1 MSDSIEQLAGPLLFD
16 VAVRNFER
24 KLPARFRTLMPY
36 KDGIAGLWAKNA
48 SFRTIAQILKQ
59 TGVSVSHDT
68 VARFCHAIVEQTQPR
83 QKSRPKSASA
93 ATEERRTQTHAA
105 QASDAADRPGVGALL
120 QERRNADAATGAS
133 AKSRGPRIADPKN
146 V

>member
-1 MSDSIEQLAGPLLFD
+1 MSDSIEQLSGPLLFD
-16 VAVRNFER
+16 AAVRNFER

-36 KDGIAGLWAKNA
+36 KDGIAGLRAKNA

-68 VARFCHAIVEQTQPR
+68 VARFCHAVVEQTQPR
-83 QKSRPKSASA
+83 QKKRLKAVSATA
-93 ATEERRTQTHAA
+93 DERRTQT
-105 QASDAADRPGVGALL
+105 QAPQTSDTGDRPGVSALL
-120 QERRNADAATGAS
+120 QERRNADAASGAS
-133 AKSRGPRIADPKN
+133 GKSRGPRIADPKN

>member
-1 MSDSIEQLAGPLLFD
+1 MSDSIEQLAGPQLFD
-16 VAVRNFER
+16 AAVRNFER

-36 KDGIAGLWAKNA
+36 KDGIAGLRAKNA

-68 VARFCHAIVEQTQPR
+68 VARFCHAVVEQTQPR
-83 QKSRPKSASA
+83 QKTRPKSASA
-93 ATEERRTQTHAA
+93 ATEERRTQT
-105 QASDAADRPGVGALL
+105 QAPQTSDAGDRPGVGALL
-120 QERRNADAATGAS
+120 QQRRDADAAIGAS
-133 AKSRGPRIADPKN
+133 GKSRGPRIADPKN

>member
-1 MSDSIEQLAGPLLFD
+1 MSDSIEQLTGPLLFD
-16 VAVRNFER
+16 AAVRNFER

-36 KDGIAGLWAKNA
+36 KDGIAGLRAKNA
-48 SFRTIAQILKQ
+48 SFRTISQILKQ

-68 VARFCHAIVEQTQPR
+68 VARFCHAVVEPTQPR

-93 ATEERRTQTHAA
+93 TTDERRTQTQAA
-105 QASDAADRPGVGALL
+105 LTSGAGNTLDVGALL

-133 AKSRGPRIADPKN
+133 GKSRGPRIADPKN

>member
-1 MSDSIEQLAGPLLFD
+1 MSDSIEQLTGPLLFD
-16 VAVRNFER
+16 AAVRNFER

-36 KDGIAGLWAKNA
+36 KDGIAGLRAKNA

-68 VARFCHAIVEQTQPR
+68 VARFCHAVVEQTQPR
-83 QKSRPKSASA
+83 QKSRPKSVSA
-93 ATEERRTQTHAA
+93 ATEEKRTQTQPP
-105 QASDAADRPGVGALL
+105 QASDAGHKPGVSSLL
-120 QERRNADAATGAS
+120 QERRNTDATTAAS
-133 AKSRGPRIADPKN
+133 GKSRGPRIADPKN